1 MMPGGMA
8 GGGMETKPEE
18 SIDGISYIFRRFL
31 VFAASILYWLLGT
44 NRYGGDRPAATLQ
57 LTARTGAAADAA
69 IKPEPCRTIRVYF
82 IKPSRYDEEGFVQY
96 FRYGVQPNNTL
107 TVLTALNEA
116 FNKRYAVERNVRLE
130 TVIWDEIC
138 DGVVSPETIKAIKE
152 KAREDGVELLIGL
165 AGVQSNQYP
174 RGRDLALQF
183 VAEGLPTMMGG
194 FHVSGFPDSCKF
206 LNECGITTVVGEAEN
221 IWGDI
226 VEDFLRGELRKN
238 YSVTEGIRAKTGQDD
253 ITVPLITESLLP
265 VLDDRYLTR
274 FFNDTMTTLDTS
286 RGCPFTCSYCS
297 VKNVMGRTMRSREPD
312 AVVSWVRDAC
322 RHHGIESLFLVDDDF
337 FRSPRWEE
345 ILTGLIEVKKEYPKL
360 SFMMQVDVDASCYAN
375 VADGETETAKHRRS
389 KRFTELAAAAG
400 CYQAFVGIESLNPDN
415 LNFAT
420 KYQNTDDRQHKWKLE
435 AARAHVI
442 DKYRRVVENW
452 HKVGVSVHA
461 GYMLGFPFDGPDCG
475 RVAVATL
482 KKIGF
487 DLVSFFIMT
496 PLPGTE
502 DQVRFTKR
510 RRHHR
515 LGLQPARLAARH
527 AQARQD
533 GQGKLAR
540 RVPRRL
546 HGLLL
551 APALSS
557 QDVHHMRRPRTQCR
571 SAMLDAPSVHLLFL
585 QPSPG
590 AASDGRRDMADSPPR
605 CPPCGSHR
613 RRGAPLL
620 PRRQALR
627 RDFARRRRRGIRR
640 GSGVSDANLTT

>member
-1 MMPGGMA
+1 MVFL
-8 GGGMETKPEE
+8 
-18 SIDGISYIFRRFL
+18 IFFGAFL

-44 NRYGGDRPAATLQ
+44 NRYGGDRPAARLQ
-57 LTARTGAAADAA
+57 LTARQGATADAA

-206 LNECGITTVVGEAEN
+206 LNECGVTTVIGEAEN
-221 IWGDI
+221 IWGYI
-226 VEDFLRGELRKN
+226 VEDFLRGELRKC

-253 ITVPLITESLLP
+253 ITVPLITETLLP
-265 VLDDRYLTR
+265 SLDDRYLTR

-322 RHHGIESLFLVDDDF
+322 RNHGIESLFLVDDDF

-345 ILTGLIEVKKEYPKL
+345 ILTGLIEVKKDYPKL

-420 KYQNTDDRQHKWKLE
+420 KYQNTDNRQNKWTLE

-442 DKYRRVVENW
+442 DKYRRVSRTGTKSGYRCTPATCWDSRSTVPI
-452 HKVGVSVHA
+452 A
-461 GYMLGFPFDGPDCG
+461 GGW
-475 RVAVATL
+475 RW
-482 KKIGF
+482 
-487 DLVSFFIMT
+487 
-496 PLPGTE
+496 
-502 DQVRFTKR
+502 R
-510 RRHHR
+510 R
-515 LGLQPARLAARH
+515 
-527 AQARQD
+527 
-533 GQGKLAR
+533 
-540 RVPRRL
+540 
-546 HGLLL
+546 
-551 APALSS
+551 
-557 QDVHHMRRPRTQCR
+557 
-571 SAMLDAPSVHLLFL
+571 
-585 QPSPG
+585 
-590 AASDGRRDMADSPPR
+590 
-605 CPPCGSHR
+605 
-613 RRGAPLL
+613 
-620 PRRQALR
+620 
-627 RDFARRRRRGIRR
+627 
-640 GSGVSDANLTT
+640 

>member
-1 MMPGGMA
+1 MLLLGLLVA
-8 GGGMETKPEE
+8 
-18 SIDGISYIFRRFL
+18 FL
-31 VFAASILYWLLGT
+31 AFAAGILYWLLGT
-44 NRYGGDRPAATLQ
+44 NRYGGDRPASALQ
-57 LTARTGAAADAA
+57 LTAREGATADAA
-69 IKPEPCRTIRVYF
+69 IKPEPCRSIRVYF
-82 IKPSRYDEEGFVQY
+82 IKPSRYDEDGFVQY

-107 TVLTALNEA
+107 TVMTALNEA

-138 DGVVSPETIKAIKE
+138 DGIVSPETIIAIKE

-226 VEDFLRGELRKN
+226 VEDFLRGDLQKH
-238 YSVTEGIRAKTGQDD
+238 YTVTQGIRAKTGQDD
-253 ITVPLITESLLP
+253 IIVPLITDSLLP

-274 FFNDTMTTLDTS
+274 FFNDSMTTLDTS

-312 AVVSWVRDAC
+312 SVVSWVRDAC
-322 RHHGIESLFLVDDDF
+322 RNHGIESLFLVDDDF

-345 ILTGLIEVKKEYPKL
+345 ILTGLVEVKKEYPKL

-375 VADGETETAKHRRS
+375 IAEGETETAKH
-389 KRFTELAAAAG
+389 
-400 CYQAFVGIESLNPDN
+400 
-415 LNFAT
+415 
-420 KYQNTDDRQHKWKLE
+420 
-435 AARAHVI
+435 
-442 DKYRRVVENW
+442 RRVVENW

-475 RVAVATL
+475 RVAAATL

-487 DLVSFFIMT
+487 DIVSFFIMT

-502 DQVRFTKR
+502 DQARFTKEGAIIDWDFNQLDSQHVTLKHDKLDKESWLGAYRDAYLGFYSIPRFLHTVFTVAAGRGLDAESR
-510 RRHHR
+510 RGVLRQFTYYFFSYRQGRHPMVGGIWPIKR
-515 LGLQPARLAARH
+515 RDVRRAAVT
-527 AQARQD
+527 D
-533 GQGKLAR
+533 DEAR
-540 RVPRRL
+540 RFYLGGKRF
-546 HGLLL
+546 
-551 APALSS
+551 
-557 QDVHHMRRPRTQCR
+557 
-571 SAMLDAPSVHLLFL
+571 DAILR
-585 QPSPG
+585 G
-590 AASDGRRDMADSPPR
+590 DG
-605 CPPCGSHR
+605 GE
-613 RRGAPLL
+613 G
-620 PRRQALR
+620 
-627 RDFARRRRRGIRR
+627 F
-640 GSGVSDANLTT
+640 